1 MNLNKLL
8 SLKNLYLNKNVL
20 LVSAGPSAK
29 NWEEVYSKLNNPKP
43 VVVCIKQSVDLDN
56 LNELCDIHFIN
67 SYNIKRY
74 KYKKKPLVIFSSA
87 NDAPPSF
94 NHWDFE
100 VIVNKTPD
108 QKLCDTLANKLNFND
123 YSIEKTGINRP
134 WGPGILFETVFYILA
149 YMGVKKITTIGWDI
163 ADSKGK
169 NKHFD
174 DDKTIKQRLAFISR
188 KICYKLGFGRI
199 YNYFNYKLGNKYNHA
214 YMLPGEAEIISK
226 AIPHLKNWLS
236 TKNIEL
242 EIISDSKW
250 IKI

>member
-1 MNLNKLL
+1 MNLNKLFL
-8 SLKNLYLNKNVL
+8 LKNLHLNKSVL

-29 NWEEVYSKLNNPKP
+29 NWKEVYSKLNDPEL

-67 SYNIKRY
+67 CYNLKKY
-74 KYKKKPLVIFSSA
+74 KYKRKPLIIYSSA
-87 NDAPPSF
+87 KDAPPSF
-94 NHWDFE
+94 SHWDFE

-108 QKLCDTLANKLNFND
+108 QKLCDTLASKLNFND
-123 YSIEKTGINRP
+123 YSIEKKGINRP

-163 ADSKGK
+163 ADSKGH

-174 DDKTIKQRLAFISR
+174 DDKPIKENLDSILR
-188 KICYKLGFGRI
+188 KICHKLGVGII
-199 YNYFNYKLGNKYNHA
+199 YNYINYNLGNKYNHA
-214 YMLPGEAEIISK
+214 SMLPGEAEIISK

-236 TKNIEL
+236 SKNIEL